1 MYKNGKERQ
10 YKKMIIQRI
19 LKKIYLKMCSNEQYI
34 EYLRKKGAKIG
45 KGCDIHKNVNIDNE
59 AYMIYIGNNTRITS
73 GVRLIPHDGGLWTLR
88 KMGLLPDADYFAPIK
103 IGDNVHI
110 GNDVIIMPGVTIGN
124 NVVVGC
130 AAVVTHDI
138 PDNVVAAGIP
148 ARVIESI
155 DEYYQKSKMRCDN
168 TKHMSVEEKRR
179 YYMKKM
185 KLEKNDV
192 K

>member
-1 MYKNGKERQ
+1 MKESATWKRRLFSLKLIFV
-10 YKKMIIQRI
+10 YLLLLRI
-19 LKKIYLKMCSNEQYI
+19 
-34 EYLRKKGAKIG
+34 
-45 KGCDIHKNVNIDNE
+45 
-59 AYMIYIGNNTRITS
+59 
-73 GVRLIPHDGGLWTLR
+73 
-88 KMGLLPDADYFAPIK
+88 
-103 IGDNVHI
+103 
-110 GNDVIIMPGVTIGN
+110 
-124 NVVVGC
+124 VGC

-138 PDNVVAAGIP
+138 PDNVVVAGIP

>member
-88 KMGLLPDADYFAPIK
+88 KMGLLPPGKTDARNRFRK
-103 IGDNVHI
+103 NK
-110 GNDVIIMPGVTIGN
+110 
-124 NVVVGC
+124 
-130 AAVVTHDI
+130 DI
-138 PDNVVAAGIP
+138 PERTQ
-148 ARVIESI
+148 ARP
-155 DEYYQKSKMRCDN
+155 D
-168 TKHMSVEEKRR
+168 TRR
-179 YYMKKM
+179 YPQHRPDGPAGTRYH
-185 KLEKNDV
+185 N
-192 K
+192 